1 MGVALVNGRTGA
13 APPLPT
19 PMDAEGAADAGAAVA
34 AAAAGGNAA
43 AAGGGKAD
51 SALTESVR
59 PLAFKTLVGKG
70 HHEFSSARQQVRR
83 RKKRV
88 NFTVGRRPVYM
99 LSCTHSTS
107 MLSHT
112 HTHTHTQVTCA
123 LTLICSNIAGRGR
136 VLGPLA
142 RAGGPRRARW
152 QDAAGPGRGRRELP
166 RDVRAVVGRLYPCLG
181 LHAFVIMTLK
191 HI

>member
-107 MLSHT
+107 MLSLSLSLSHT
-112 HTHTHTQVTCA
+112 HASHLRSHSDLLKYRRTRPSTGATCSSWRPA
-123 LTLICSNIAGRGR
+123 PSTLAGRGWAW
-136 VLGPLA
+136 A
-142 RAGGPRRARW
+142 R
-152 QDAAGPGRGRRELP
+152 
-166 RDVRAVVGRLYPCLG
+166 
-181 LHAFVIMTLK
+181 TT
-191 HI
+191 